1 MHMARDSLIKTAAP
15 LVVLTAFGV
24 YNLPPITQE
33 EKAVA
38 AVEAVAAQQ
47 VEQSVYYAGCNEVRA
62 LGKDPLYAG
71 DPGYR
76 EGMDGDS
83 DGVACE
89 PYHG

>member
-1 MHMARDSLIKTAAP
+1 MASDSFLKTAAP

-24 YNLPPITQE
+24 YNLPPMTQE
-33 EKAVA
+33 EKAAA

-47 VEQSVYYAGCNEVRA
+47 VERSVYYAGCNEVRA
-62 LGKDPLYAG
+62 QGEAPLYRG

-83 DGVACE
+83 DGIACE
-89 PYHG
+89 PYSGY